1 MTQTLKPAVVTISQ
15 ALGISTSSAKR
26 LIADGL
32 IPVVRV
38 GRQYRIAEEQLDA
51 WVANGGAGSFT
62 RTHKPHS
69 RARAQPE
76 GGHGAVIVP

>member
-1 MTQTLKPAVVTISQ
+1 MSHSLKPAVPTISK

-38 GRQYRIAEEQLDA
+38 GRQLRIDEVRLARWIDD
-51 WVANGGAGSFT
+51 GGAGSFRRRLT
-62 RTHKPHS
+62 AGP
-69 RARAQPE
+69 
-76 GGHGAVIVP
+76 GGQAA